1 MSIVST
7 LFEENE
13 MKGHKGI
20 KPAHKDL
27 AMGSKQTNKPKGNSG
42 KTGFESSGSNNPG
55 KISNN
60 GGSRK

>member
-1 MSIVST
+1 
-7 LFEENE
+7 

-20 KPAHKDL
+20 KPLHKDL
-27 AMGSKQTNKPKGNSG
+27 AMGQKPTNKPKGNSG

-55 KISNN
+55 SVSKN